1 MNWDGKD
8 SPFGDLNSG
17 GYQNRFPT
25 WGDKEG
31 EVGFPNPDKHY
42 VTTAKIESL
51 KGLVEKRVEKGDLVN
66 ETALWF
72 TEEKGERF
80 FWICPNSEFDKV
92 KMVYRLCLS
101 MAARESGTEKILIL
115 SGFPSAPLHWYEG
128 YIKYMSHLGF
138 SFYSD
143 TPELIGKER
152 VLTRGEKS
160 NGINISDIRF
170 ATLKE
175 ARYGSLFNRTL
186 QAEEGTYKPWDMVV
200 VDSSGLPSLSYLDKK
215 CTLYIVPSLSTL
227 SAAVLELGSNP
238 ASQSQSQVE
247 QNMTQPTRRTYDA
260 GENNVGVSSNSYAP
274 NSKGLTLDFAISKIK
289 ECIEK
294 KAVFRTGRWVKIG
307 VRNPF
312 TLEWVGDGKV
322 GISAPETQSQPTP
335 LEIQK
340 LLLGPDYKY
349 KGGEEPF
356 GLPQGRRDQSYYYP
370 VWKFLL
376 EELSLAKEAPKNE
389 VPKEEIP
396 SFPKQDQLDSLRRAK
411 ETLEKIHTSLP
422 AEAQAQLENLEKEAS
437 EWNAEHRAKAR
448 LKAARSCQEG
458 DIYKSYK
465 EACEQFSNLAEEI
478 KELVNSYQNYA
489 EVISGLSE
497 GNDEDRARLS
507 NYMHNLAKMKDMLG
521 KLQISQWVD

>member
-1 MNWDGKD
+1 
-8 SPFGDLNSG
+8 
-17 GYQNRFPT
+17 
-25 WGDKEG
+25 
-31 EVGFPNPDKHY
+31 
-42 VTTAKIESL
+42 
-51 KGLVEKRVEKGDLVN
+51 
-66 ETALWF
+66 
-72 TEEKGERF
+72 
-80 FWICPNSEFDKV
+80 
-92 KMVYRLCLS
+92 
-101 MAARESGTEKILIL
+101 
-115 SGFPSAPLHWYEG
+115 
-128 YIKYMSHLGF
+128 MSHLGF

-143 TPELIGKER
+143 TPELIGKEK

-160 NGINISDIRF
+160 NGINIGDIRF

-175 ARYGSLFNRTL
+175 ARNGSLSNRAL

-200 VDSSGLPSLSYLDKK
+200 VDSFGLPSLSYLNKK

-227 SAAVLELGSNP
+227 STAVLELGNNP
-238 ASQSQSQVE
+238 ANQSQSQVE
-247 QNMTQPTRRTYDA
+247 QSMTQPTRRTYDT
-260 GENNVGVSSNSYAP
+260 GENNVDVSSNSYAP
-274 NSKGLTLDFAISKIK
+274 NPKGLTLDFAISKIK

-294 KAVFRTGRWVKIG
+294 KTVFHTGRWVNIG

-312 TLEWVGDGKV
+312 TLEWLWDGKV
-322 GISAPETQSQPTP
+322 GIATHETQSQPTP

-340 LLLGPDYKY
+340 LLLGPDYK
-349 KGGEEPF
+349 GGEKPF
-356 GLPQGRRDQSYYYP
+356 DLPQGRREQSYYYP

-396 SFPKQDQLDSLRRAK
+396 RFPKQDQLDSLRRAK
-411 ETLEKIHTSLP
+411 ETLEKIYTSLP

-437 EWNAEHRAKAR
+437 EWNAEYRAKAK

-458 DIYKSYK
+458 NIYKSYK
-465 EACEQFSNLAEEI
+465 EACEQFSNLAGKI

-521 KLQISQWVD
+521 KLQLSQWVD